1 MGDVEQSGE
10 NKSLFSPLFVSLHEK
25 SNKGTVLLLI
35 HGISDIMHKNVVG
48 DDFAKGSKRKK

>member
-1 MGDVEQSGE
+1 MD
-10 NKSLFSPLFVSLHEK
+10 KLYILFACTLDQGLK